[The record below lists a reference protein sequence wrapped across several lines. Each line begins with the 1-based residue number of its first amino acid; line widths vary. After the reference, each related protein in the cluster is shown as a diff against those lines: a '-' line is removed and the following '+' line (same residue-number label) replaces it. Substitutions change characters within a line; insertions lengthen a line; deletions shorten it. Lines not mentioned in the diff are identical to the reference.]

1 MKNKFFALFTILL
14 SISLITTYSCKK
26 EKVKSVS
33 VTEVGLNKTSTTLIE
48 GETETLVATVMPE
61 NATDKS
67 VVWESGNESAATVS
81 QEGLVTAVGE
91 GKATITV
98 KTNDGGF
105 SASCEVTVNK
115 KVIAVTGI
123 VLGNTELTLVE
134 GEEEKLAV
142 AVTPENATDKSVVW
156 ESSNNS
162 AAAVSQEGLVTAVG
176 EGKATITVKTNDG
189 GFSASC
195 EVTVNKKVIAVTGI
209 VLGNTELTLVEGEEE
224 KLAVAVTPENA
235 TDKSVVW
242 ESSNNSAAA
251 VSQEGLVTA
260 VGEGKATI
268 TVKTND
274 GGFSASCEVT
284 VNKKVIAVTGVKLS
298 AASMTLREG
307 DRGILTATV
316 EPANATN
323 KNVEWWTTDL
333 DIVCVTSAPG
343 GSTGYVEARKAGK
356 ATVTVKTEDGEFS
369 ASCEITVEKKEVPVT
384 GITIEPSS
392 LKLPAGD
399 TYSLIPHV
407 QPSDATNQDVKW
419 LSTNESVATVNAEGK
434 VTAVAAGNA
443 EIRAMLEGKFA
454 TCPVEVDNVT
464 MTMKKTSYMLILSL
478 SKKINIESDIE
489 TNFTLDK
496 SKITVVSADPLIATV
511 DQDLNLVAP
520 GKTGKARIT
529 LNYRYGNGLL
539 STSFMVTVKKN
550 LKD

>member
-33 VTEVGLNKTSTTLIE
+33 VTEVGLNKTSTTLVE

-105 SASCEVTVNK
+105 SASCEVTVK
-115 KVIAVTGI
+115 
-123 VLGNTELTLVE
+123 
-134 GEEEKLAV
+134 
-142 AVTPENATDKSVVW
+142 
-156 ESSNNS
+156 
-162 AAAVSQEGLVTAVG
+162 
-176 EGKATITVKTNDG
+176 
-189 GFSASC
+189 
-195 EVTVNKKVIAVTGI
+195 
-209 VLGNTELTLVEGEEE
+209 
-224 KLAVAVTPENA
+224 
-235 TDKSVVW
+235 
-242 ESSNNSAAA
+242 
-251 VSQEGLVTA
+251 
-260 VGEGKATI
+260 
-268 TVKTND
+268 
-274 GGFSASCEVT
+274 
-284 VNKKVIAVTGVKLS
+284 KKVIAVTGVKLS

-307 DRGILTATV
+307 DRGKLTVTV

-323 KNVEWWTTDL
+323 KNVKWWTTDL
-333 DIVCVTSAPG
+333 DIVSVGSTLG

-384 GITIEPSS
+384 GISIEPSS
-392 LKLPAGD
+392 LKLPVGD

-407 QPSDATNQDVKW
+407 QPTDATNQDIKW
-419 LSTNESVATVNAEGK
+419 LSTNESVATVNAKGK
-434 VTAVAAGNA
+434 VTAVAAGSA
-443 EIRAMLEGKFA
+443 EIRAMLDGKFA

-496 SKITVVSADPLIATV
+496 SKIKVVSADPLIATV

-520 GKTGKARIT
+520 GKKGQTRIT

-539 STSFMVTVKKN
+539 SVSFMVTVKQS
-550 LKD
+550 LKG

>member
-1 MKNKFFALFTILL
+1 MKNNFFALFTILL

-26 EKVKSVS
+26 EKDKSVS

-115 KVIAVTGI
+115 KVIAVTNV

-156 ESSNNS
+156 ESGNESV
-162 AAAVSQEGLVTAVG
+162 ATVSQEGLVTAVG

-189 GFSASC
+189 GFRASC
-195 EVTVNKKVIAVTGI
+195 EVTVK
-209 VLGNTELTLVEGEEE
+209 
-224 KLAVAVTPENA
+224 
-235 TDKSVVW
+235 
-242 ESSNNSAAA
+242 
-251 VSQEGLVTA
+251 
-260 VGEGKATI
+260 
-268 TVKTND
+268 
-274 GGFSASCEVT
+274 
-284 VNKKVIAVTGVKLS
+284 KKVIAVTGVKLS

-307 DRGILTATV
+307 EKGTLTATV

-369 ASCEITVEKKEVPVT
+369 TSCEITVEKKEVPVT
-384 GITIEPSS
+384 GIALEQSS
-392 LKLPAGD
+392 LLLPVGN
-399 TYSLIPHV
+399 TYTLRAHV
-407 QPSDATNQDVKW
+407 QPSNATDQDIQW
-419 LSTNESVATVNAEGK
+419 GSSNGGVATVDQTGK
-434 VTAVAAGNA
+434 VTAVAAGTA
-443 EIRAMLEGKFA
+443 DIIATLAGKFA
-454 TCPVEVDNVT
+454 RCTVQVDNVKLSMKNSSYNILP
-464 MTMKKTSYMLILSL
+464 MTKL
-478 SKKINIESDIE
+478 INIKSNIDANFELDYSKFSFSYSDPEVATIKS
-489 TNFTLDK
+489 NFD
-496 SKITVVSADPLIATV
+496 IA
-511 DQDLNLVAP
+511 LH
-520 GKTGKARIT
+520 GKKGTTKVNV
-529 LNYRYGNGLL
+529 LYKYGNGELK
-539 STSFMVTVKKN
+539 TSFTITVK
-550 LKD
+550 

>member
-1 MKNKFFALFTILL
+1 MKRRLIALFTILL
-14 SISLITTYSCKK
+14 SVSLIATYSCKK
-26 EKVKSVS
+26 EKDKSVA
-33 VTEVGLNKTSTTLIE
+33 VTEVRLNKASV
-48 GETETLVATVMPE
+48 TLVEGDTDELMATVMPE
-61 NATDKS
+61 NATDKGIEWKSSDES
-67 VVWESGNESAATVS
+67 VATVS
-81 QEGLVTAVGE
+81 QTGLVTALKE
-91 GKATITV
+91 GSSAITV
-98 KTNDGGF
+98 ITNDGGF
-105 SASCEVTVNK
+105 KATCDVTVNK
-115 KVIAVTGI
+115 KVIAVTSV

-156 ESSNNS
+156 ESSNES
-162 AAAVSQEGLVTAVG
+162 AAT
-176 EGKATITVKTNDG
+176 
-189 GFSASC
+189 
-195 EVTVNKKVIAVTGI
+195 
-209 VLGNTELTLVEGEEE
+209 
-224 KLAVAVTPENA
+224 
-235 TDKSVVW
+235 
-242 ESSNNSAAA
+242 

-307 DRGILTATV
+307 EKGTLTATV

-323 KNVEWWTTDL
+323 KNVEWWTSDL
-333 DIVCVTSAPG
+333 DVVSVTSTS
-343 GSTGYVEARKAGK
+343 GSSNGYVEARKAGK

-392 LKLPAGD
+392 LKLPVGD

-407 QPSDATNQDVKW
+407 QPSDATNQNIKW

-434 VTAVAAGNA
+434 VTAVAAGSG

-464 MTMKKTSYMLILSL
+464 MTMKKTSYMVILSL

-520 GKTGKARIT
+520 GKTGKALVT

>member
-33 VTEVGLNKTSTTLIE
+33 VTEVGLNKTSTTLVE

-115 KVIAVTGI
+115 KVIAVTGV
-123 VLGNTELTLVE
+123 VLGKTELTLVE
-134 GEEEKLAV
+134 GEEENLAA

-156 ESSNNS
+156 ESSN
-162 AAAVSQEGLVTAVG
+162 E
-176 EGKATITVKTNDG
+176 
-189 GFSASC
+189 
-195 EVTVNKKVIAVTGI
+195 
-209 VLGNTELTLVEGEEE
+209 
-224 KLAVAVTPENA
+224 
-235 TDKSVVW
+235 
-242 ESSNNSAAA
+242 SAAA

-298 AASMTLREG
+298 AESMTLREG
-307 DRGILTATV
+307 EKGILTATV

-333 DIVCVTSAPG
+333 DIVSVTSTS
-343 GSTGYVEARKAGK
+343 GSSNGYVEARKAGK

-369 ASCEITVEKKEVPVT
+369 ASCEITVEKKEIPVT
-384 GITIEPSS
+384 GISIEPSS
-392 LKLPAGD
+392 LKLPVGD

-407 QPSDATNQDVKW
+407 QPTDATNQDIKW
-419 LSTNESVATVNAEGK
+419 LSTNESVATVNAKGK
-434 VTAVAAGNA
+434 VTAVAAGSA
-443 EIRAMLEGKFA
+443 EIRAMLEGKLA
-454 TCPVEVDNVT
+454 TCSVEVDNVT
-464 MTMKKTSYMLILSL
+464 MTMKKTSYTLILSL

-496 SKITVVSADPLIATV
+496 SKITVVSDDPLIATV

-520 GKTGKARIT
+520 GKKGQTRIT

-539 STSFMVTVKKN
+539 SVSFMVTVKQS
-550 LKD
+550 LKG

>member
-1 MKNKFFALFTILL
+1 MKNKFFALFTFLL

-105 SASCEVTVNK
+105 SASCEVTVK
-115 KVIAVTGI
+115 
-123 VLGNTELTLVE
+123 
-134 GEEEKLAV
+134 
-142 AVTPENATDKSVVW
+142 
-156 ESSNNS
+156 
-162 AAAVSQEGLVTAVG
+162 
-176 EGKATITVKTNDG
+176 
-189 GFSASC
+189 
-195 EVTVNKKVIAVTGI
+195 
-209 VLGNTELTLVEGEEE
+209 
-224 KLAVAVTPENA
+224 
-235 TDKSVVW
+235 
-242 ESSNNSAAA
+242 
-251 VSQEGLVTA
+251 
-260 VGEGKATI
+260 
-268 TVKTND
+268 
-274 GGFSASCEVT
+274 
-284 VNKKVIAVTGVKLS
+284 KKVIAVTGVKLS

-307 DRGILTATV
+307 EKGTLTATV

-333 DIVCVTSAPG
+333 DIVCVTSSPG

-384 GITIEPSS
+384 GISIEPSS
-392 LKLPAGD
+392 LKLPVGD

-407 QPSDATNQDVKW
+407 QPSDATNHDIKW

-434 VTAVAAGNA
+434 VTAVAAGSA

-454 TCPVEVDNVT
+454 NCPVEVDNVK
-464 MTMKKTSYMLILSL
+464 MTMKKTSYTVILSL
-478 SKKINIESDIE
+478 SKKINIKSDID

-496 SKITVVSADPLIATV
+496 SKITVVSANPLIATV

>member
-1 MKNKFFALFTILL
+1 MKRRLIALFTILL
-14 SISLITTYSCKK
+14 SVSLIATYSCKK
-26 EKVKSVS
+26 EKDKSVS

-115 KVIAVTGI
+115 KVIAVTGV

-134 GEEEKLAV
+134 GEEENLAA

-156 ESSNNS
+156 ESSNKS
-162 AAAVSQEGLVTAVG
+162 AAAVSQ
-176 EGKATITVKTNDG
+176 D
-189 GFSASC
+189 
-195 EVTVNKKVIAVTGI
+195 
-209 VLGNTELTLVEGEEE
+209 
-224 KLAVAVTPENA
+224 
-235 TDKSVVW
+235 
-242 ESSNNSAAA
+242 
-251 VSQEGLVTA
+251 GLVTA

-298 AASMTLREG
+298 AESMTLREG
-307 DRGILTATV
+307 DRGTLTATV

-384 GITIEPSS
+384 GIALEQSS
-392 LKLPAGD
+392 LLLPVGNTFTIRA
-399 TYSLIPHV
+399 HV
-407 QPSDATNQDVKW
+407 QPSNATDQDIKW
-419 LSTNESVATVNAEGK
+419 ISNNEGVATVDQTGK
-434 VTAVAAGNA
+434 VTAVAAGTVDILA
-443 EIRAMLEGKFA
+443 TLAGKFA
-454 TCPVEVDNVT
+454 RCTVQVDNVKLS
-464 MTMKKTSYMLILSL
+464 MKTSSYMILPM
-478 SKKINIESDIE
+478 SKLINIKSNIDANFELDYSKLSFSYSDPEVATIKS
-489 TNFTLDK
+489 NFD
-496 SKITVVSADPLIATV
+496 IA
-511 DQDLNLVAP
+511 LH
-520 GKTGKARIT
+520 GKKGTTKVNV
-529 LNYRYGNGLL
+529 LYKYGNGELK
-539 STSFMVTVKKN
+539 TSFTITVK
-550 LKD
+550 

>member
-105 SASCEVTVNK
+105 SASCEVTVK
-115 KVIAVTGI
+115 
-123 VLGNTELTLVE
+123 
-134 GEEEKLAV
+134 
-142 AVTPENATDKSVVW
+142 
-156 ESSNNS
+156 
-162 AAAVSQEGLVTAVG
+162 
-176 EGKATITVKTNDG
+176 
-189 GFSASC
+189 
-195 EVTVNKKVIAVTGI
+195 
-209 VLGNTELTLVEGEEE
+209 
-224 KLAVAVTPENA
+224 
-235 TDKSVVW
+235 
-242 ESSNNSAAA
+242 
-251 VSQEGLVTA
+251 
-260 VGEGKATI
+260 
-268 TVKTND
+268 
-274 GGFSASCEVT
+274 
-284 VNKKVIAVTGVKLS
+284 KKVIAVTGVKLS
-298 AASMTLREG
+298 AESMTLREG

-384 GITIEPSS
+384 GISIEPSS
-392 LKLPAGD
+392 LKLPVGD

-407 QPSDATNQDVKW
+407 QPSDATNHDIKW

-434 VTAVAAGNA
+434 VTAVAAGSA

-454 TCPVEVDNVT
+454 NCPVEVDNVK
-464 MTMKKTSYMLILSL
+464 MTMKKTSYTVILSL
-478 SKKINIESDIE
+478 SKKINIKSDIE

>member
-105 SASCEVTVNK
+105 SASCEVTVK
-115 KVIAVTGI
+115 
-123 VLGNTELTLVE
+123 
-134 GEEEKLAV
+134 
-142 AVTPENATDKSVVW
+142 
-156 ESSNNS
+156 
-162 AAAVSQEGLVTAVG
+162 
-176 EGKATITVKTNDG
+176 
-189 GFSASC
+189 
-195 EVTVNKKVIAVTGI
+195 
-209 VLGNTELTLVEGEEE
+209 
-224 KLAVAVTPENA
+224 
-235 TDKSVVW
+235 
-242 ESSNNSAAA
+242 
-251 VSQEGLVTA
+251 
-260 VGEGKATI
+260 
-268 TVKTND
+268 
-274 GGFSASCEVT
+274 
-284 VNKKVIAVTGVKLS
+284 KKVIAVTGVKLS

-307 DRGILTATV
+307 DRGTLTATV

-333 DIVCVTSAPG
+333 DIVCETSAPG

-384 GITIEPSS
+384 GISIEPSS
-392 LKLPAGD
+392 LKLPVGD
-399 TYSLIPHV
+399 TYSLISHV
-407 QPSDATNQDVKW
+407 QPTDATNQNIKW

-434 VTAVAAGNA
+434 VTAVAAGSA
-443 EIRAMLEGKFA
+443 EIRAMLDGKFA
-454 TCPVEVDNVT
+454 TCPVEVDNVK
-464 MTMKKTSYMLILSL
+464 MTMKKTSYTLILSL

-489 TNFTLDK
+489 TNFTLNK

-520 GKTGKARIT
+520 GKTGKALVT

>member
-105 SASCEVTVNK
+105 SASCEVTVK
-115 KVIAVTGI
+115 
-123 VLGNTELTLVE
+123 
-134 GEEEKLAV
+134 
-142 AVTPENATDKSVVW
+142 
-156 ESSNNS
+156 
-162 AAAVSQEGLVTAVG
+162 
-176 EGKATITVKTNDG
+176 
-189 GFSASC
+189 
-195 EVTVNKKVIAVTGI
+195 
-209 VLGNTELTLVEGEEE
+209 
-224 KLAVAVTPENA
+224 
-235 TDKSVVW
+235 
-242 ESSNNSAAA
+242 
-251 VSQEGLVTA
+251 
-260 VGEGKATI
+260 
-268 TVKTND
+268 
-274 GGFSASCEVT
+274 
-284 VNKKVIAVTGVKLS
+284 KKVIAVTGVKLS
-298 AASMTLREG
+298 AESMTLREG
-307 DRGILTATV
+307 DRGTLTATV

-323 KNVEWWTTDL
+323 KNVEWWTSDL
-333 DIVCVTSAPG
+333 DVVSVTSTSG
-343 GSTGYVEARKAGK
+343 GSNGYVEARKAGK

-407 QPSDATNQDVKW
+407 QPSDATNQDIKW

-434 VTAVAAGNA
+434 VTAVAAGSA
-443 EIRAMLEGKFA
+443 
-454 TCPVEVDNVT
+454 EVDNVT
-464 MTMKKTSYMLILSL
+464 MTMKKTSYMVILSL

-520 GKTGKARIT
+520 GKTGKALVT

>member
-115 KVIAVTGI
+115 KVIAVTG
-123 VLGNTELTLVE
+123 
-134 GEEEKLAV
+134 
-142 AVTPENATDKSVVW
+142 
-156 ESSNNS
+156 
-162 AAAVSQEGLVTAVG
+162 
-176 EGKATITVKTNDG
+176 
-189 GFSASC
+189 
-195 EVTVNKKVIAVTGI
+195 
-209 VLGNTELTLVEGEEE
+209 
-224 KLAVAVTPENA
+224 
-235 TDKSVVW
+235 
-242 ESSNNSAAA
+242 
-251 VSQEGLVTA
+251 
-260 VGEGKATI
+260 
-268 TVKTND
+268 
-274 GGFSASCEVT
+274 
-284 VNKKVIAVTGVKLS
+284 VKLS

-307 DRGILTATV
+307 ERGTLTATV

-323 KNVEWWTTDL
+323 KNVEWWTSDL
-333 DIVCVTSAPG
+333 DVVSVTSAPG

-392 LKLPAGD
+392 LKLPVGD

-407 QPSDATNQDVKW
+407 QPSDATNQDIKW
-419 LSTNESVATVNAEGK
+419 LSTNESVASVNAEGK
-434 VTAVAAGNA
+434 VTAVSAGNA

-464 MTMKKTSYMLILSL
+464 MTMKKTSYIVILSL

-520 GKTGKARIT
+520 GKTGKARVT